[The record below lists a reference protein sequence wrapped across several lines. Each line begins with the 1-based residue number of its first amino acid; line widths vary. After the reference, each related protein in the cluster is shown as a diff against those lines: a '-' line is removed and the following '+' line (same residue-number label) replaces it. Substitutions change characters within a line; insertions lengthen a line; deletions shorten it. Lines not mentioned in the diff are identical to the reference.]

1 MNKRFTLK
9 FIKYISIFF
18 IVTMILTCIGLYV
31 FFSKAINLMYTDLE
45 NIDETYIDSAISKS
59 KNTYELNKDLT
70 QKLKENNAKLYIIDD
85 KANVSYPKN
94 HGNLKKKLIGN
105 INNTMTVPYRKHL
118 HVAIVFP
125 SNSNLTIKNQ
135 GDINTKKLI
144 NSNFI
149 EGYNRYNIGIENNNL
164 KFIEKPFHK
173 KVSYVSEIGEADKKL
188 LISSLLVTLLLFA
201 INLIFVILL
210 ALIISK
216 RISNPLFF
224 YTEWI
229 ENLSKGKLFK
239 PSSKHHNKKNK
250 KLFKELN
257 DSVETLSDQL
267 MQNKIYH
274 NQINYYKEKWLSQ
287 ISHDLKSPL
296 TTIYGYSR
304 LLSNESNESTKYA
317 ILISEK
323 AAYMTELINSLNQN
337 FKYETEQM
345 GINKEAF
352 DVIETTNQ
360 LINSFQY
367 DKLTI
372 INNLENPTFYG
383 NKLYFERMIMNLID
397 NSIDHNKINPNI
409 EITIS
414 YKNEVLTID
423 YRDDGVG
430 ISKAIEEKALHST
443 HTKKDNEKEH
453 GIGFTIIMDSIH
465 FHNGTFQSLPI
476 EKGVHFRIKLYE

>member
-1 MNKRFTLK
+1 
-9 FIKYISIFF
+9 
-18 IVTMILTCIGLYV
+18 
-31 FFSKAINLMYTDLE
+31 
-45 NIDETYIDSAISKS
+45 
-59 KNTYELNKDLT
+59 
-70 QKLKENNAKLYIIDD
+70 
-85 KANVSYPKN
+85 
-94 HGNLKKKLIGN
+94 
-105 INNTMTVPYRKHL
+105 
-118 HVAIVFP
+118 
-125 SNSNLTIKNQ
+125 
-135 GDINTKKLI
+135 
-144 NSNFI
+144 
-149 EGYNRYNIGIENNNL
+149 
-164 KFIEKPFHK
+164 
-173 KVSYVSEIGEADKKL
+173 
-188 LISSLLVTLLLFA
+188 
-201 INLIFVILL
+201 
-210 ALIISK
+210 
-216 RISNPLFF
+216 
-224 YTEWI
+224 
-229 ENLSKGKLFK
+229 
-239 PSSKHHNKKNK
+239 
-250 KLFKELN
+250 
-257 DSVETLSDQL
+257 
-267 MQNKIYH
+267 
-274 NQINYYKEKWLSQ
+274 
-287 ISHDLKSPL
+287 
-296 TTIYGYSR
+296 
-304 LLSNESNESTKYA
+304 
-317 ILISEK
+317 
-323 AAYMTELINSLNQN
+323 MTELINSLNQN

-414 YKNEVLTID
+414 YKNEVLIID